1 MPSQSESL
9 RGIGFLVSALV
20 LFSVMDVLIK
30 LLSADYGTFQIVFFR
45 SALALL
51 PIGILVMR
59 SGGLMAIRTSRP
71 GGHVLRSLIGTGALL
86 CFFYSYKYM
95 PLADVYAIHFAGPL
109 FLTALSGPMLGE
121 PVGWRRWSAVGVGF
135 LGVVVMIQPGAG
147 VFSAIALIPLLG
159 AVFYAFAMIFVRKLS
174 RTETNAA
181 IVFYF
186 TLTGLGVGLIGMLP
200 DWKTPDAS
208 GLFLLVCVGLLGGC
222 AQILMT
228 QAFRSATAATLAP
241 FEYTAMIWAVL
252 FGYLVFADFPTP
264 PIVTG
269 ALIVSASG
277 LYILHRE
284 TRRPPRPVT
293 DATAKATMP

>member
-1 MPSQSESL
+1 
-9 RGIGFLVSALV
+9 
-20 LFSVMDVLIK
+20 MDVLIK
-30 LLSADYGTFQIVFFR
+30 LLSTDYDTFQIVFFR
-45 SALALL
+45 STVALL
-51 PIGILVMR
+51 PISILIAR
-59 SGGLMAIRTSRP
+59 SGGRQAIRTTRP
-71 GGHVLRSLIGTGALL
+71 GGHVLRSLIGTSALL
-86 CFFYSYKYM
+86 CFFYSYKLM

-121 PVGWRRWSAVGVGF
+121 PVGWRRWSAVAVGF
-135 LGVVVMIQPGAG
+135 IGVVVMIQPGTG

-186 TLTGLGVGLIGMLP
+186 TLTGIGVGFIGMLP
-200 DWKTPDAS
+200 DWKTPDAA
-208 GLFLLVCVGLLGGC
+208 GLALLTSVGILGGC

-228 QAFRSATAATLAP
+228 QAFRSAPAATLAP

-252 FGYLVFADFPTP
+252 FGYLIFADFPTP
-264 PIVTG
+264 PIMIG
-269 ALIVSASG
+269 ALIVAASG

-284 TRRPPRPVT
+284 TRRQPQTVAELT
-293 DATAKATMP
+293 GKATVP

>member
-1 MPSQSESL
+1 MPSQSETL

-30 LLSADYGTFQIVFFR
+30 LLSADYDTFQIVFFR
-45 SALALL
+45 STVALL
-51 PIGILVMR
+51 PISILVAR
-59 SGGLMAIRTSRP
+59 SGGARAIRTTRP
-71 GGHVLRSLIGTGALL
+71 GGHILRSLIGTGALL
-86 CFFYSYKYM
+86 CFFYSYKFM

-121 PVGWRRWSAVGVGF
+121 PVGWRRWSAVAVGF
-135 LGVVVMIQPGAG
+135 VGVVVMIQPGTG
-147 VFSAIALIPLLG
+147 VFSAVALIPLLG

-181 IVFYF
+181 IIFYF
-186 TLTGLGVGLIGMLP
+186 TLTGIGVGFIGMLP
-200 DWKTPDAS
+200 DWKTPDAT
-208 GLFLLVCVGLLGGC
+208 GFALLASVGILGGC

-228 QAFRSATAATLAP
+228 QAFRSAPAATLAP

-264 PIVTG
+264 PIIIG
-269 ALIVSASG
+269 ALIVAASG

-284 TRRPPRPVT
+284 TRRQPRPVAELT
-293 DATAKATMP
+293 GKATVP

>member
-1 MPSQSESL
+1 VSPQTEVL

-30 LLSADYGTFQIVFFR
+30 WLSTDYGTFQIVFFR
-45 SALALL
+45 STVALV
-51 PIGILVMR
+51 PIGILVAR
-59 SGGLMAIRTSRP
+59 SGGLDAVRTTRP

-86 CFFYSYKYM
+86 CFFYSYKFM

-109 FLTALSGPMLGE
+109 FLTALAGPMLGE
-121 PVGWRRWSAVGVGF
+121 PVGLRRWSAVGVGF
-135 LGVVVMIQPGAG
+135 IGVVVMIQPGSG

-186 TLTGLGVGLIGMLP
+186 TLTGVGVGFTGMLP
-200 DWKTPDAS
+200 DWTTPDPA
-208 GLFLLVCVGLLGGC
+208 GFALLSAVGLLGGC

-228 QAFRSATAATLAP
+228 QAFRSAPAPILAP

-252 FGYLVFADFPTP
+252 FGYLVFADIPALP
-264 PIVTG
+264 VIIG
-269 ALIVSASG
+269 ALIVAASG

-284 TRRPPRPVT
+284 TRRQPRPVT
-293 DATAKATMP
+293 ELNGKAAAS